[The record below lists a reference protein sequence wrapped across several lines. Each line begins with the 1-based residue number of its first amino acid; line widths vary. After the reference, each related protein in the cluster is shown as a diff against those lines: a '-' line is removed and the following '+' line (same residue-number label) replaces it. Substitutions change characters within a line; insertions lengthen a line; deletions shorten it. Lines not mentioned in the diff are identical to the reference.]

1 MKKALLLIP
10 VLAASLLVGCYRTV
24 KMKPVYIDT
33 WFENIEDTQ
42 RIYGEYQIYPEYNQ
56 IERDEDDPL
65 LYRDE
70 GNSLGKFIKDNLTSV
85 TPKKVKKYTENKDKV
100 FYFLLD
106 HETSN
111 GCFVHIYENY
121 VLVSYQV
128 FNPSHNQYE
137 SFLDEYPLEE
147 ENGKRII
154 QEVKDRIA
162 TFANEQ

>member
-10 VLAASLLVGCYRTV
+10 VLAASLIVGCYRTV

-33 WFENIEDTQ
+33 WFENIEDTK
-42 RIYGEYQIYPEYNQ
+42 RIHGEYQIYPEYNQ

-106 HETSN
+106 RETSN